1 MRIAVLR
8 RAQAQP
14 LGQAS
19 EQAMNTQ
26 KQLRQRLCCVRIII
40 LKDIVLCIEAVALAC
55 WLCPCPR

>member
-1 MRIAVLR
+1 MLR

-19 EQAMNTQ
+19 ERPMNTQ
-26 KQLRQRLCCVRIII
+26 KQLRRCLCYARIII